1 MKNFILFSA
10 LTFSLQALAQDV
22 ASEELLNE
30 LEPDVSELLL
40 DAPTGDET
48 FSKKPATPVT
58 TPVAEEAAK
67 VEEPLFSTEP
77 VAEPVAEPLM
87 SAEKVEEPL
96 LPELT
101 PEEAPA
107 PIVAEPEVERPVPP
121 PSRDSSFAVRGLVAE
136 NTSQQEVKQDDG
148 KFNPRTG
155 HWIGT
160 IGFETTA
167 YTVPFNFTGAK
178 KTFKEEE
185 SRLTGGRLGFG
196 REAYLGAGFL
206 VNARLE
212 GYYMGTL
219 FNSLETASPEF
230 QDVTVAA
237 TKDTGQMFGGDAI
250 GHFGWMFDY
259 NTKNPFLGEMAYM
272 AFELFVEAGIG
283 RGRAING
290 RSYFFKAT
298 TNEQYKITFEDDF
311 STQIV
316 SAGFNIHS
324 RSSGSFLYVKASQ
337 VSQSITE
344 RKIRGSTGSIAA
356 PTEIKETQ
364 TNVDSDPLTV
374 FSIGGGFKF

>member
-1 MKNFILFSA
+1 MKNFLLITVFTL
-10 LTFSLQALAQDV
+10 SLPILAQDV
-22 ASEELLNE
+22 SSEELLNE

-40 DAPTGDET
+40 DAPSGDET
-48 FSKKPATPVT
+48 FSQKPETPAT

-67 VEEPLFSTEP
+67 IQ
-77 VAEPVAEPLM
+77 
-87 SAEKVEEPL
+87 EPL

-101 PEEAPA
+101 PEEAPE

-121 PSRDSSFAVRGLVAE
+121 RSRDSSFGVRGLVAE
-136 NTSQQEVKQDDG
+136 STSQQEVKQEDET
-148 KFNPRTG
+148 FNPRTG
-155 HWIGT
+155 HWVGT

-167 YTVPFNFTGAK
+167 YTLPFNFTGAK
-178 KTFKEEE
+178 KTFKQEDR
-185 SRLTGGRLGFG
+185 RLTGGRLGFG

-230 QDVTVAA
+230 TDVTVAA

-272 AFELFVEAGIG
+272 AFELFVEAGVG

-290 RSYFFKAT
+290 KSYFFKAT
-298 TNEQYKITFEDDF
+298 TNEEYKVTYEDDF

-337 VSQSITE
+337 VTQSITE
-344 RKIRGSTGSIAA
+344 RKVRGNSSISG
-356 PTEIKETQ
+356 EIKDTL
-364 TNVDSDPLTV
+364 TNPESDPLTI
-374 FSIGGGFKF
+374 FSVGGGFKF

>member
-1 MKNFILFSA
+1 MKNFILFTALTLSLSA
-10 LTFSLQALAQDV
+10 LSQDV
-22 ASEELLNE
+22 ANDDLLNE

-48 FSKKPATPVT
+48 FSQTPPPEATVT
-58 TPVAEEAAK
+58 EEE
-67 VEEPLFSTEP
+67 V
-77 VAEPVAEPLM
+77 V
-87 SAEKVEEPL
+87 KVEEPL
-96 LPELT
+96 LPEVT
-101 PEEAPA
+101 PEEETPA
-107 PIVAEPEVERPVPP
+107 PIMAEPEAPRPIPP

-136 NTSQQEVKQDDG
+136 NNSQQAVKQDDG
-148 KFNPRTG
+148 KYNPRTG

-160 IGFETTA
+160 MGFETTA
-167 YTVPFNFTGAK
+167 YKLPFDYTGAK
-178 KTFKEEE
+178 KTFKEEDR
-185 SRLTGGRLGFG
+185 RLTGGRLGFG

-219 FNSLETASPEF
+219 FKSLETASPEF
-230 QDVTVAA
+230 DDVTVAA

-283 RGRAING
+283 RGKAING
-290 RSYFFKAT
+290 KSYFFKAGV
-298 TNEQYKITFEDDF
+298 NEEYKVTFEDEF
-311 STQIV
+311 TTQIV

-337 VSQSITE
+337 VSQTISE
-344 RKIRGSTGSIAA
+344 RKIRGSAIISNTPS
-356 PTEIKETQ
+356 TFKETISNP
-364 TNVDSDPLTV
+364 TSDPLTIL
-374 FSIGGGFKF
+374 SIGGGFKF

>member
-10 LTFSLQALAQDV
+10 LTLSFQALAQDV
-22 ASEELLNE
+22 SSEELLNE

-48 FSKKPATPVT
+48 FSQKPATPLT

-96 LPELT
+96 IPELT

-136 NTSQQEVKQDDG
+136 NTSQQEVKQNDG

-167 YTVPFNFTGAK
+167 YKLPFNFTGAK

-290 RSYFFKAT
+290 KSYYFKAT
-298 TNEQYKITFEDDF
+298 TNEEYKVTFEDDF

-344 RKIRGSTGSIAA
+344 RKVRGNSSISG
-356 PTEIKETQ
+356 EIKDNL
-364 TNVDSDPLTV
+364 TNPESDPLTV

>member
-10 LTFSLQALAQDV
+10 LTLSLQASAQDV
-22 ASEELLNE
+22 SSEELLNE

-48 FSKKPATPVT
+48 FSQKPATPAT

-67 VEEPLFSTEP
+67 IQ
-77 VAEPVAEPLM
+77 
-87 SAEKVEEPL
+87 EPL

-107 PIVAEPEVERPVPP
+107 PIVAEPEVERPIPP

-136 NTSQQEVKQDDG
+136 NTSQQEVKQEDG
-148 KFNPRTG
+148 KYNPRTG

-167 YTVPFNFTGAK
+167 YTLPFNFTGAK
-178 KTFKEEE
+178 KTFKEEDR
-185 SRLTGGRLGFG
+185 RLTGGRLGFG

-230 QDVTVAA
+230 TDVTVAA

-272 AFELFVEAGIG
+272 AFELFVEAGVG

-290 RSYFFKAT
+290 KSYFFKAT
-298 TNEQYKITFEDDF
+298 TNEQYKVTFEDDF

-337 VSQSITE
+337 VTQSITE
-344 RKIRGSTGSIAA
+344 RKVRGSTGSIAA
-356 PTEIKETQ
+356 PTEIKETL
-364 TNVDSDPLTV
+364 TNPDSDPLTV
-374 FSIGGGFKF
+374 FSVGGGFKF

>member
-10 LTFSLQALAQDV
+10 LILSFQALAQDV
-22 ASEELLNE
+22 SSDELLNE

-48 FSKKPATPVT
+48 FSQKTDSTTPA
-58 TPVAEEAAK
+58 TPVAEEP
-67 VEEPLFSTEP
+67 VLSTEAP
-77 VAEPVAEPLM
+77 TEVATELVPEPLM
-87 SAEKVEEPL
+87 SSETSEEPL

-101 PEEAPA
+101 AEETAAPL
-107 PIVAEPEVERPVPP
+107 VAEPEVERPIPP

-136 NTSQQEVKQDDG
+136 NTSQQDVKPNDG

-167 YTVPFNFTGAK
+167 YTLPYNFTGAK
-178 KTFKEEE
+178 KTFKEED

-196 REAYLGAGFL
+196 REAYLGGGFL

-212 GYYMGTL
+212 GYYLGTL

-230 QDVTVAA
+230 EDVTVAA
-237 TKDTGQMFGGDAI
+237 TKDTGSMFGGDAI

-259 NTKNPFLGEMAYM
+259 NTKNPFLGEMTYM

-290 RSYFFKAT
+290 KSYYFKAT
-298 TNEQYKITFEDDF
+298 TNEEYKVTFEDDF

-324 RSSGSFLYVKASQ
+324 RNSGAFLYVKASQ

-344 RKIRGSTGSIAA
+344 RKIRGNSSISG
-356 PTEIKETQ
+356 EIKETQ
-364 TNVDSDPLTV
+364 TNPDSDPLTIL
-374 FSIGGGFKF
+374 SIGGGFKF

>member
-10 LTFSLQALAQDV
+10 LTLSLQALAQDV
-22 ASEELLNE
+22 SSEELLNE

-48 FSKKPATPVT
+48 FSQKPATPAT
-58 TPVAEEAAK
+58 APVAEEAAK

-87 SAEKVEEPL
+87 SSEKVEEPL

-107 PIVAEPEVERPVPP
+107 PIVAEPEVERPIPP

-136 NTSQQEVKQDDG
+136 NTSQQEVKQEDG

-167 YTVPFNFTGAK
+167 YTLPFNFTGAK
-178 KTFKEEE
+178 KTFKEEDR
-185 SRLTGGRLGFG
+185 RLTGGRLGFG

-230 QDVTVAA
+230 EDVTVAA

-272 AFELFVEAGIG
+272 AFELFVEAGVG

-290 RSYFFKAT
+290 KSYFFKAT
-298 TNEQYKITFEDDF
+298 TNEEYKVTFEDDF

-337 VSQSITE
+337 VTQSITE
-344 RKIRGSTGSIAA
+344 RKVRGNSSISG
-356 PTEIKETQ
+356 EIKDTL
-364 TNVDSDPLTV
+364 TNPESDPLTI
-374 FSIGGGFKF
+374 FSVGGGFKF